1 MPASPCAAAQWE
13 ADPGAR
19 AFYETAAT
27 AAAALGVRVDVFA
40 ACGGPCGLD
49 ALEPLA
55 AGSGGALLLYP
66 HVEQAALPQAR
77 GNAPARSRH
86 GSIPRAA
93 FFGFLLGVHNCES
106 VAHLRDGTLMRRA
119 AGRLPAAGRR
129 RGAGR
134 AAARARVAGAARS
147 ARVWAA
153 RRR

>member
-55 AGSGGALLLYP
+55 AGSGGA
-66 HVEQAALPQAR
+66 
-77 GNAPARSRH
+77 
-86 GSIPRAA
+86 
-93 FFGFLLGVHNCES
+93 
-106 VAHLRDGTLMRRA
+106 A
-119 AGRLPAAGRR
+119 AGARQRPRPVPPRLHPPGRFLWVFI
-129 RGAGR
+129 GC
-134 AAARARVAGAARS
+134 S
-147 ARVWAA
+147 QL
-153 RRR
+153 

>member
-1 MPASPCAAAQWE
+1 MHHLHATDSLTWPLHAGEASSKRSAGCAWCMPANPGAAAQWE
-13 ADPGAR
+13 ANPGAR

-93 FFGFLLGVHNCES
+93 FFGFL
-106 VAHLRDGTLMRRA
+106 
-119 AGRLPAAGRR
+119 
-129 RGAGR
+129 
-134 AAARARVAGAARS
+134 
-147 ARVWAA
+147 
-153 RRR
+153 